1 MIIYEGDFVALNSSQ
16 ENWFEV
22 IEILG
27 PMQVQLDNGQTVE
40 ASEKHIK
47 GHLSAS
53 EFESNQKGEMNY

>member
-1 MIIYEGDFVALNSSQ
+1 
-16 ENWFEV
+16 V

-53 EFESNQKGEMNY
+53 EFESNQKGE